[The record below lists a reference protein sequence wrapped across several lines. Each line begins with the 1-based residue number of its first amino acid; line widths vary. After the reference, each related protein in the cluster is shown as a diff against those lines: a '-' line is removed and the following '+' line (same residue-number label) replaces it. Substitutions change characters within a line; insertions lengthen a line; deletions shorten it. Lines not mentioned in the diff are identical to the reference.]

1 MPELNMGFAITLVI
15 IVIIVCGIV
24 YKGKWDSSQ
33 KIIASSKPTASS
45 LQVLVCGDNN
55 KITQTIVE
63 SFNSYAS
70 ANNSVLHLEKV
81 KQWHMDRAAAYKFC
95 FQKNASAEELSK
107 AEVVQ
112 KEIETKKR
120 ENAYLLRFPKY
131 YCHIGSGSAT
141 DAGFGSKELS
151 IFSKDTSGSN
161 VSIYFREPYYL
172 TDSNSR
178 KLLFFA
184 HFIVALQNNTVFVF
198 KYQNISADTTTS
210 TEYLGYTP
218 PSYDDEIASRSW
230 LHERRDGG
238 PDRRYNYNPSTTR
251 VYRGTTCVTLVSYNK
266 FSFSASVKFSNR
278 SKSYNFTEKVNALK
292 VPSKYSSAV
301 DFLFSQSALLTITES
316 QALANAENERRKAE
330 AKIREDEQRKA
341 RELAEAKRKQEEAKR
356 RAEREAALK
365 EARKKREKEERIKLE
380 EALRLERERQA
391 AEEAERKRK
400 ADELAL
406 RRKREEEERRKEAEA
421 RRAEEERI
429 KRELA
434 EKQERGRQ
442 ERLYEIN
449 KAKNAQYEVREDMP
463 LYLYLDIPEPENT
476 NDTPCNSL
484 NFKPRFLNALREH
497 SCDNMYALLSYSL
510 ADLISWD
517 NLGRVTIAHAIQEL
531 ERFYKGVVTFEAPEQ
546 TRTRTRNR
554 SNNNSPQFSD
564 EEIRMIMEARKQKEA
579 ERERLEVEAK
589 ERALKLL
596 TNEVTSSPIVQHG
609 GSNVI
614 TNNIFNL
621 TFVQKDN
628 VEAELYEMVF
638 VSELGD
644 EVSSK
649 VECQVVKQGD
659 KFNAYFE
666 LVSNISFDSSKTY
679 YLLIKN
685 KGDDSLI
692 GKLDYKIDI
701 SFASDFDF

>member
-1 MPELNMGFAITLVI
+1 MGFAITLVI

-24 YKGKWDSSQ
+24 YKGKWDSCQ
-33 KIIASSKPTASS
+33 KTIASSKPTAPAFHK
-45 LQVLVCGDNN
+45 VVCGDDN
-55 KITQTIVE
+55 KITQTIAE
-63 SFNSYAS
+63 SFNSYATAS
-70 ANNSVLHLEKV
+70 NAVLYLEKV
-81 KQWHMDRAAAYKFC
+81 KQWHIDRAAAYKFC
-95 FQKNASAEELSK
+95 FQKKASVEELSK
-107 AEVVQ
+107 AEIVQ
-112 KEIETKKR
+112 KEIDAKKR
-120 ENAYLLRFPKY
+120 ENAYLMRFPKY
-131 YCHIGSGSAT
+131 YCPIGSRSAI
-141 DAGFGSKELS
+141 DAGFGEKELS
-151 IFSKDTSGSN
+151 MFSKDTSGNN
-161 VSIYFREPYYL
+161 VSVYFQEPYCL
-172 TDSNSR
+172 TDSNGR
-178 KLLFFA
+178 KLLFFT
-184 HFIVALQNNTVFVF
+184 HFIVAIQNNALFVF

-210 TEYLGYTP
+210 TEYLGYVP

-251 VYRGTTCVTLVSYNK
+251 VYRGTTCVTLISYNK

-278 SKSYNFTEKVNALK
+278 SKSYDFTEKVNALK
-292 VPSKYSSAV
+292 VPSKYSSAI
-301 DFLFSQSALLTITES
+301 DFLFKQTSLLTITEV

-341 RELAEAKRKQEEAKR
+341 RELAETKRKQDEAKR
-356 RAEREAALK
+356 RAEREATEK
-365 EARKKREKEERIKLE
+365 ESRKKREEEERIKLE

-400 ADELAL
+400 AEELAL
-406 RRKREEEERRKEAEA
+406 RRKQEAEERRKELEA
-421 RRAEEERI
+421 RRAEEERV

-434 EKQERGRQ
+434 EKQERERQ

-449 KAKNAQYEVREDMP
+449 KAKNTQYEIREDMP
-463 LYLYLDIPEPENT
+463 LYMYLDIPEPENT
-476 NDTPCNSL
+476 STTLCNSL

-497 SCDNMYALLSYSL
+497 NCNNMYSLLSYSL

-517 NLGRVTIAHAIQEL
+517 NLGRVTITHAIQEI

-546 TRTRTRNR
+546 TRVSTRNR
-554 SNNNSPQFSD
+554 SRGNSSQFSD
-564 EEIRMIMEARKQKEA
+564 EEIRMIMEARRQKEA
-579 ERERLEVEAK
+579 ERERQEAEAK

-596 TNEVTSSPIVQHG
+596 TKEVTTSPIIQHG

-621 TFVQKDN
+621 TFVQKDI
-628 VEAELYEMVF
+628 VEATLYELVF

-644 EVSSK
+644 EVSLK
-649 VECQVVKQGD
+649 VECRVVKQGET
-659 KFNAYFE
+659 FNAYFE
-666 LVSNISFDSSKTY
+666 LLPNMSFDSSKVY